1 MNTNELKTQQNVID
15 LLDSIDVLGLGISR
29 ILVNFD
35 KGFYKKNAKTNDETY
50 IEEFCI
56 NTVSDA
62 LLDEFY
68 GDNFINR
75 PEPHKSKTIVT
86 NKLN

>member
-29 ILVNFD
+29 IRVNFD

-56 NTVSDA
+56 NTVSEA

-68 GDNFINR
+68 GDNSINR

>member
-1 MNTNELKTQQNVID
+1 MNTNEIKTQQNVID
-15 LLDSIDVLGLGISR
+15 LLDAIDVLGLGISR

-62 LLDEFY
+62 LLDDFY
-68 GDNFINR
+68 GDKFINR